1 MKKKKSLWNIFL
13 IPILI
18 IVFVQGAV
26 PFLTLIFSGIR
37 SNMENAVIGLDS
49 HTVENRKVV
58 LENDMIEQW
67 SSVYKESDSLSSAL
81 TKVLSNH
88 QMDMQG
94 FMGSG
99 KVQEEYLETVFYDMV
114 EVLQYNSTSGIF
126 LVLGN
131 DGDTDSE
138 GEYKGF
144 WVRDSD
150 PQTKTASRT
159 DLLME
164 RGSKVLSQ
172 NMSISLDT
180 SWHTDFHFQGN
191 GKRDA
196 DDFFY
201 QPYITAENYVDSR
214 TSMKN
219 LGYWSKPFIL
229 EDFYKDNHKMITY
242 SAPLVYDK
250 TVYGVLGIEVG
261 VNDLTKFFQVKD
273 LDSDLNAG
281 FALVVDHGNGNYEGI
296 AGEGALYDA
305 VSRDGSDFVLEEP
318 VQENLRLVQGAAIG
332 KQQIYGL
339 VSNLELYSRNVPYE
353 DTQWALC
360 GFVTEDS
367 VYGLISD
374 VYERILGAILGSA
387 LMAVILVYFL
397 VQYATEPVYHLV
409 ESVRGGVKGIHGFQ
423 ESGIQ
428 ELDEL
433 HKVIENL
440 TDTQMQT
447 ENQLLEEKERYRIA
461 VESSQDAFFTYKC
474 KEKLLEIVN
483 SKGNDG
489 VWDCGKH
496 PEFLDNDS
504 IHPADKAKLVNAVK
518 SSDGVLDVDFRLQH
532 ANGEFQWVNLSGSIT
547 FDENKE
553 RSRVVGCIHNVHQH
567 KLLEQAQK
575 RKQIYDSITSFYR
588 LGSGL
593 EVVETLCR
601 DDPEGVLVLLEIQQF
616 SKIDERYG
624 LIFGDIILEQFAGL
638 LAKRFQ
644 EDGLNGGIYIRA
656 GADQMLVWLPVCTT
670 GPIVRSVQGLEKEFG
685 ALTDEKHLSLS
696 LKCGI
701 AVTGSR
707 NSLSEALEQTK
718 TALTAARHGK
728 QEIMFYEELST
739 VEKACAVD
747 VAFAEVASLERLKE
761 MTLSSIALNL
771 FDRDGDTSVVLDILA
786 LKLQEKYHL
795 TDIVITH
802 FNGEYMVNNLLYC
815 WKTWEKK
822 DGWDGM
828 VHCSEKQYQHFVE
841 TQEMQQLL
849 TSGESIWKE
858 PLIQPFASGRNDIV
872 FHMTDNGQYSG
883 SIVFRDIDQDVLEK
897 KEECKC
903 LEEISAIIQ
912 NRLNLERH
920 DLSAKAKSDFLARM
934 SHEIRTPMNGII
946 GMTEIALK
954 DGQTEERRIDCLRKI
969 EYSSEYL
976 LGLINDILD
985 MSKIESGKMRLIEE
999 KCNLMEMIQGLR
1011 PLLEAKLNENNIQ
1024 YIADIQLKNHW
1035 FMADSLRLNQ
1045 VLVNLLGNALKYSR
1059 PDGHVWLTVRET
1071 EEEKGF
1077 SNLYFQVRDDGIGIA
1092 PEKQQLIF
1100 RQFEQADNSENA
1112 RKQGTG
1118 LGLAISRR
1126 IVRMMDSD
1134 IKLESEP
1141 GKGSSFSFSVKLQP
1155 VSGEKTTVTS
1165 QPEEISFPGKRILVV
1180 EDNEL
1185 NMEIICTILENYGIK
1200 TEQAVNGKEAVRRM
1214 EESVPGYYDM
1224 IFMDIMMPEMD
1235 GLEATRTIRNLDRED
1250 CKKIPIYAMSANAFD
1265 EDVKRSLAS
1274 GMNGHLSKPVNL
1286 QVLEKTLQKVLG

>member
-397 VQYATEPVYHLV
+397 VQYTTEPVYHLV

-423 ESGIQ
+423 KSGIQ

-670 GPIVRSVQGLEKEFG
+670 GPIMSSVQRLEKDFG
-685 ALTDEKHLSLS
+685 ALTDEKYLSLS

-728 QEIMFYEELST
+728 QEIMFYEELSAE
-739 VEKACAVD
+739 EKACAAD

-849 TSGESIWKE
+849 TSGESIRKE

-883 SIVFRDIDQDVLEK
+883 SIVFQDIDQDVLEK

-1045 VLVNLLGNALKYSR
+1045 VLVNLLGNALKYSK

-1077 SNLYFQVRDDGIGIA
+1077 SNLYFQVRDDGIGIS
-1092 PEKQQLIF
+1092 PENQQLIF
-1100 RQFEQADNSENA
+1100 RQFEQADNSDNA

-1141 GKGSSFSFSVKLQP
+1141 GKGSTFSFNVKLQP
-1155 VSGEKTTVTS
+1155 VSCEKTTVTS

-1185 NMEIICTILENYGIK
+1185 NMEIICTILEGYKIL
-1200 TEQAVNGKEAVRRM
+1200 TEQAVNGKEAVYQM
-1214 EESVPGYYDM
+1214 EKTAPGYYDM
-1224 IFMDIMMPEMD
+1224 ILMDIMMPEMD
-1235 GLEATRTIRNLDRED
+1235 GLEAARAIRAMERED
-1250 CKKIPIYAMSANAFD
+1250 CKTIPIYAMSANAFD

-1274 GMNGHLSKPVNL
+1274 GMNGHLSKPVDI
-1286 QVLEKTLQKVLG
+1286 QVLEKTLKKVLG

>member
-397 VQYATEPVYHLV
+397 VQYTTEPVYHLV

-423 ESGIQ
+423 KSGIQ

-670 GPIVRSVQGLEKEFG
+670 GPIMSSVQRLEKDFG
-685 ALTDEKHLSLS
+685 ALTDEKYLSLS

-718 TALTAARHGK
+718 IALTAARHGK

-739 VEKACAVD
+739 EEKACAVD

-771 FDRDGDTSVVLDILA
+771 FDRDGDTSVVLDILS

-841 TQEMQQLL
+841 TQEMQQIL
-849 TSGESIWKE
+849 TSGESILKE

-883 SIVFRDIDQDVLEK
+883 SIVFQDIDQEVLEK

-969 EYSSEYL
+969 EHSSEYL

-999 KCNLMEMIQGLR
+999 KCNLMEMIQGLH

-1035 FMADSLRLNQ
+1035 FLADSLRLNQ
-1045 VLVNLLGNALKYSR
+1045 VLVNLLGNALKYSK

-1077 SNLYFQVRDDGIGIA
+1077 SNLYFQVRDDGIGIS
-1092 PEKQQLIF
+1092 PENQQLIF
-1100 RQFEQADNSENA
+1100 RQFEQADNSDNA

-1141 GKGSSFSFSVKLQP
+1141 GKGSSFSFCVKLQP

>member
-318 VQENLRLVQGAAIG
+318 VQENLRLVQGTAIG

-739 VEKACAVD
+739 VEKACVVD

-1141 GKGSSFSFSVKLQP
+1141 GKGSSFSFNVKLQP

>member
-88 QMDMQG
+88 RMDMQG

-229 EDFYKDNHKMITY
+229 EEFYKDNHKMITY

-409 ESVRGGVKGIHGFQ
+409 ESVRGGVKGIHGVQ
-423 ESGIQ
+423 ESGLQ

-433 HKVIENL
+433 HKVIEHL

-670 GPIVRSVQGLEKEFG
+670 GPIVRSVQGLEKDFG

-849 TSGESIWKE
+849 TSWESIWKE

-1141 GKGSSFSFSVKLQP
+1141 GKGSSFSFNVKLQP

-1180 EDNEL
+1180 EDHEL

>member
-718 TALTAARHGK
+718 IALTAARHGK
-728 QEIMFYEELST
+728 REIMFYEELSAE
-739 VEKACAVD
+739 EKACAAD

-795 TDIVITH
+795 ADIVITH

-841 TQEMQQLL
+841 TQEMQQIL
-849 TSGESIWKE
+849 TSGESIRKE

-883 SIVFRDIDQDVLEK
+883 SIVFQDIDQEVLEK

-903 LEEISAIIQ
+903 LEEISSIIQ

-969 EYSSEYL
+969 EHSSEYL

-999 KCNLMEMIQGLR
+999 KCNLMEMIQGLH

-1077 SNLYFQVRDDGIGIA
+1077 SNLYFQVRDDGIGIS
-1092 PEKQQLIF
+1092 PENQQLIF
-1100 RQFEQADNSENA
+1100 RQFEQADNSDNA

-1141 GKGSSFSFSVKLQP
+1141 GKGSTFSFNVKLQP
-1155 VSGEKTTVTS
+1155 VSCEKTTVTS
-1165 QPEEISFPGKRILVV
+1165 QPEGISFPGKRILVV

-1185 NMEIICTILENYGIK
+1185 NMEIICTILENYGIE
-1200 TEQAVNGKEAVRRM
+1200 TEQAVNGEEAVQRM

-1286 QVLEKTLQKVLG
+1286 QVLEKTLRKELG

>member
-670 GPIVRSVQGLEKEFG
+670 GPIVRSVQGLEEEFG

-1035 FMADSLRLNQ
+1035 FLADSLRLNQ

-1141 GKGSSFSFSVKLQP
+1141 GKGSSFSFNVKLQP

>member
-261 VNDLTKFFQVKD
+261 VNDLTKFFPVKD

-670 GPIVRSVQGLEKEFG
+670 GPVVRSVQRLEKDFG
-685 ALTDEKHLSLS
+685 ALTDEKYLSLS

-701 AVTGSR
+701 AATGSR

-728 QEIMFYEELST
+728 QEIIFYEELST
-739 VEKACAVD
+739 EEKACAAD

-1185 NMEIICTILENYGIK
+1185 NMEIICTILENYGIE